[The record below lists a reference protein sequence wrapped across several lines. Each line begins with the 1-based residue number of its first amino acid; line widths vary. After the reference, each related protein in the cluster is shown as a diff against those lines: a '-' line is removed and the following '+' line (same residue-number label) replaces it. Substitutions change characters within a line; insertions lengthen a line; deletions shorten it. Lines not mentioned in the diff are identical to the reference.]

1 MKAVKQIVL
10 LLTIFVCSCNKTAA
24 EDPSAAVKEQQE
36 KEVSE
41 LLDAVRSSK
50 PINTFDE
57 MKPDTWYYTMGPSSG
72 SPMAK
77 LARRVITGNKVE
89 GKGSFSFT
97 YSFSGFARENE
108 KETVFFQ
115 QKWGDFRP
123 DLGFEPLGI
132 SMWIRGHRT
141 NKGVFRFVLL
151 HDDKMYYDNF
161 KIRQTYEY
169 TDTEILRKEEWT
181 RLVIPYSWFKPYSG
195 EEGVEFNPSRCMGFR
210 IEIVNEDG
218 GEASNCEF
226 LIDNLEQLTS
236 YEPVY
241 SKNAKF
247 SSLFIQLN
255 KVYEDYDWEWAFKS
269 CLEAGIDTW
278 IIQYSIGFGEENHVS
293 WYSNTSL
300 DFIEKRYTIID
311 DMVKAAEKVGFKL
324 IFGLFGGRYSDTNN
338 QDQNHYDML
347 HSKNARVVDEVARNF
362 GSSPCFAGWYITEEF
377 HDGNWRGWHAEKSRD
392 MLADYLE
399 GVAKYAK
406 SKVDKPVCIA
416 PALWRGMPADLCGL
430 WFEKI
435 FERTPDID
443 VLYLQDCAGRG
454 PATITSVQV
463 DLPNYF
469 SKIKEACD
477 KTGVQF
483 GVDIESFMS
492 CDSPNIPYQAKDWN
506 EELKYQL
513 GMAGNFTEYIT
524 NFSWA
529 TFKPS
534 MPNPVPGKPSYPG
547 AGAFKDYKEYVE
559 SLGK

>member
-269 CLEAGIDTW
+269 CLEVGIDTW

-293 WYSNTSL
+293 WYSNT
-300 DFIEKRYTIID
+300 
-311 DMVKAAEKVGFKL
+311 
-324 IFGLFGGRYSDTNN
+324 
-338 QDQNHYDML
+338 
-347 HSKNARVVDEVARNF
+347 
-362 GSSPCFAGWYITEEF
+362 
-377 HDGNWRGWHAEKSRD
+377 
-392 MLADYLE
+392 
-399 GVAKYAK
+399 
-406 SKVDKPVCIA
+406 
-416 PALWRGMPADLCGL
+416 
-430 WFEKI
+430 
-435 FERTPDID
+435 
-443 VLYLQDCAGRG
+443 
-454 PATITSVQV
+454 
-463 DLPNYF
+463 
-469 SKIKEACD
+469 
-477 KTGVQF
+477 
-483 GVDIESFMS
+483 
-492 CDSPNIPYQAKDWN
+492 
-506 EELKYQL
+506 
-513 GMAGNFTEYIT
+513 
-524 NFSWA
+524 
-529 TFKPS
+529 
-534 MPNPVPGKPSYPG
+534 
-547 AGAFKDYKEYVE
+547 
-559 SLGK
+559 